1 MVTATRLN
9 KTELKTQLR
18 HILLRHMG
26 RASAITGES
35 LSRQVG
41 QRNRQVRQLLED
53 LIDEGLPI
61 VSTSEPP
68 AGYFIPTSLAEAK
81 EYTESLRTRALTL
94 FIRSRKVRRN
104 TGLFLTAGPASQG
117 RLL

>member
-9 KTELKTQLR
+9 KTELKRELR
-18 HILLRHMG
+18 HIFSRHVG
-26 RASAITGES
+26 RDRAITGES
-35 LSRQVG
+35 LSRMVG

-68 AGYFIPTSLAEAK
+68 AGYFIPESMAEAK
-81 EYTESLRTRALTL
+81 KYTESLRTRALAL

-104 TGLFLTAGPASQG
+104 TGLFLTAGSAAQG

>member
-9 KTELKTQLR
+9 KTELKRQLA
-18 HILLRHMG
+18 HLLERHMG

-35 LSRQVG
+35 LARMVG
-41 QRNRQVRQLLED
+41 QRNRQLRQVIEELIED
-53 LIDEGLPI
+53 GMPI

-68 AGYFIPTSLAEAK
+68 AGYFIASSHKEAE
-81 EYTESLRTRALTL
+81 EHTESLKSRAEL
-94 FIRSRKVRRN
+94 
-104 TGLFLTAGPASQG
+104 LFLRRSKVIKNTALYLGPASQG

>member
-9 KTELKTQLR
+9 KTELKTEFR
-18 HILLRHMG
+18 HILERHIG
-26 RASAITGES
+26 RSSAITGES

-41 QRNRQVRQLLED
+41 QRNRQMRAMLEE

-81 EYTESLRTRALTL
+81 EYTESLRTRAVLL
-94 FIRSRKVRRN
+94 FLRRRKVLKN
-104 TGLFLTAGPASQG
+104 TGLYLTAGPAAQG

>member
-9 KTELKTQLR
+9 KTELKGELHTILER
-18 HILLRHMG
+18 HRG
-26 RASAITGES
+26 RDSAIGKMA
-35 LSRQVG
+35 LSRMVSQDE
-41 QRNRQVRQLLED
+41 RQVRLMILE
-53 LIDEGLPI
+53 LIEEGLPI

-68 AGYFIPTSLAEAK
+68 AGYFIPNSLAEAK
-81 EYTESLRTRALTL
+81 KYTESLRTRALAL